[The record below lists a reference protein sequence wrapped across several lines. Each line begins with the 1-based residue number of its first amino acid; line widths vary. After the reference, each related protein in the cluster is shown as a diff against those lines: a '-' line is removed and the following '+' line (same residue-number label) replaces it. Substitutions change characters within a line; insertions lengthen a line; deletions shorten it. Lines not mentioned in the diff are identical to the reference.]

1 MKPSFYLIVLF
12 FWVCSTPISVRA
24 QSIGVTGT
32 SLNNNNYD
40 MIEGVWL
47 VAGKVRTV
55 EGDPVKN
62 AWVTVTPVT
71 STGLRT
77 FYTDAQGEFR
87 SEYQMVT
94 GVGSNEFIVILSAKK
109 KGFQTAHSY
118 VNFGRTNKT
127 WVVPLTLRPTEED
140 PDLLSPAD
148 LIAGLAPKLKQ
159 LGPADGLAAKSE
171 KDYMRGMA
179 DFLDQNNP
187 DRAVPLL
194 IKVFANNP
202 SCIGCR
208 VMLGLAELS
217 WCAWDDANQ
226 TFGESVKA
234 TLADRKMG
242 RPEAL
247 VAYGTWLS
255 WQHEAEK
262 AEAFYLEALK
272 FAPQDAL
279 ALQEL
284 GRSLL
289 TLQKY
294 EAANDVLKR
303 ALAAGA
309 GPEAR
314 VLYAES
320 WLGAGRPHEA
330 SIELDRYLNGRDV
343 KKMPA
348 RVRQLWVS
356 IQDRQKVEA
365 AFVKVKP
372 RAGHEIVDFLQH
384 PPANLMPGLQP
395 ATDQQQLGS
404 ILDGV
409 GAKILE
415 MTKSFPNTSS
425 LEEIHQEK
433 LGHKGKVSN
442 TQDQKFRYLCMVP
455 HQAWGPGFM
464 EYRADL
470 SGSEASVKGLS
481 EGFMLTKGF
490 SSAGFI
496 FHPTY
501 RAESN
506 FRYLGRQK
514 VNNRDTFVVAFAQI
528 PGKAHFTGKFRE
540 SNKAVTTLT
549 QGLAWIDSSTYE
561 IIRLHTDLLTPL
573 PELRLEGE
581 ATNIDFKE
589 VHFKSYKGALWL
601 PEDVTVTL
609 DWNGKVLR
617 NTHEYSDF
625 RIFNVDASEKIGTVK
640 ASANSSQNVPELN
653 TVLR

>member
-1 MKPSFYLIVLF
+1 
-12 FWVCSTPISVRA
+12 
-24 QSIGVTGT
+24 
-32 SLNNNNYD
+32 
-40 MIEGVWL
+40 
-47 VAGKVRTV
+47 
-55 EGDPVKN
+55 
-62 AWVTVTPVT
+62 VTPVT

-127 WVVPLTLRPTEED
+127 WMVPLTLRPTEED
-140 PDLLSPAD
+140 ADLLSPAD

-159 LGPADGLAAKSE
+159 LGPADGLAAKSA
-171 KDYMRGMA
+171 KDYTHGMA

-194 IKVFANNP
+194 TKVVANNP

-234 TLADRKMG
+234 TLADRKIG

-255 WQHEAEK
+255 WQHEAER

-314 VLYAES
+314 LLYAES
-320 WLGAGRPHEA
+320 WLGAGRTHEA
-330 SIELDRYLNGRDV
+330 SIEMDRYLSGRDV
-343 KKMPA
+343 KKMPP

-365 AFVKVKP
+365 AFVKAKP
-372 RAGHEIVDFLQH
+372 REGRGIVDFLQH
-384 PPANLMPGLQP
+384 PPANLTPGLEP
-395 ATDQQQLGS
+395 AKDQQQLSS

-470 SGSEASVKGLS
+470 SGNEATVKGLT

-490 SSAGFI
+490 TSAGFI
-496 FHPTY
+496 FHPSY
-501 RAESN
+501 RSESN

-528 PGKAHFTGKFRE
+528 PGKAHFSGKFRQA
-540 SNKAVTTLT
+540 NTTVTTLS

-573 PELRLEGE
+573 PELRLDGE
-581 ATNIDFKE
+581 ATNIDFKA
-589 VHFKSYKGALWL
+589 VHFKSLGGALWL
-601 PEDVTVTL
+601 PEEVTVTL

-625 RIFNVDASEKIGTVK
+625 KIFNVDATEKIGTVK
-640 ASANSSQNVPELN
+640 ASADSSQNVPELN

>member
-1 MKPSFYLIVLF
+1 MKPSFYLMVLF
-12 FWVCSTPISVRA
+12 LLACILPISARA
-24 QSIGVTGT
+24 QSLGVTGAT
-32 SLNNNNYD
+32 LNNNNYD

-55 EGDPVKN
+55 EGDPVRN

-94 GVGSNEFIVILSAKK
+94 GVGSNNFIVVMTVKK

-118 VNFGRTNKT
+118 VNYGRTNKT
-127 WVVPLTLRPTEED
+127 WMVPLTLRPTDED
-140 PDLLSPAD
+140 PDLLSPVD
-148 LIAGLAPKLKQ
+148 LISGLAPKLKQ

-171 KDYMRGMA
+171 KDYTRGVA

-194 IKVFANNP
+194 IKVVASNP

-208 VMLGLAELS
+208 IMLGLAELN

-226 TFGESVKA
+226 TIGESVKA
-234 TLADRKMG
+234 TLADRKTG

-255 WQHEAEK
+255 WQHEAER

-272 FAPQDAL
+272 FAPQDPL

-294 EAANDVLKR
+294 ETANDVLKR

-314 VLYAES
+314 LLYAES
-320 WLGAGRPHEA
+320 WLGAGRSNEA
-330 SIELDRYLNGRDV
+330 SNELNRYLNGRDV
-343 KKMPA
+343 KKMPP

-356 IQDRQKVEA
+356 IQNRQKVET
-365 AFVKVKP
+365 AFVKIKP
-372 RAGHEIVDFLQH
+372 RTGHEIVDFLQH
-384 PPANLMPGLQP
+384 PPANLTPGLEP
-395 ATDQQQLGS
+395 AADQKQLGS

-470 SGSEASVKGLS
+470 SGNEASVKGLT

-490 SSAGFI
+490 TSAGFI

-514 VNNRDTFVVAFAQI
+514 VNNRSTFVVAFAQI
-528 PGKAHFTGKFRE
+528 PGKAHFSGKFRQE
-540 SNKAVTTLT
+540 NTTVTTLS

-589 VHFKSYKGALWL
+589 VHFKTLGGVLWL
-601 PEDVTVTL
+601 PDEVTVTL
-609 DWNGKVLR
+609 DWNGRVLR
-617 NTHEYSDF
+617 NRHEYSDF
-625 RIFNVDASEKIGTVK
+625 KIFNVDATEKIGTVK
-640 ASANSSQNVPELN
+640 ASAGSSQNVPELN

>member
-294 EAANDVLKR
+294 ETANDVLKR

-490 SSAGFI
+490 SSAGFV

-528 PGKAHFTGKFRE
+528 PGKAHFSGKFRQE
-540 SNKAVTTLT
+540 NTTVTTLC

-589 VHFKSYKGALWL
+589 VHFKTLGGALWL
-601 PEDVTVTL
+601 PEEVTVTL
-609 DWNGKVLR
+609 NWNGKVLR

-640 ASANSSQNVPELN
+640 ASAGSSQNVPELN